1 MRAKIYPIVSTA
13 VLAMPTIAWARNG
26 DVAANSGIG
35 IVSWILIGL
44 ISGYLASRIVNKAG
58 EGMFL
63 DIVLG
68 IVGAFIGG
76 AIFRT
81 LGSQGV
87 TGLNLWSIFVAII
100 GAVVLLVIYHALTG
114 QRRTA

>member
-1 MRAKIYPIVSTA
+1 MKVKLGSVVFVAASMPA
-13 VLAMPTIAWARNG
+13 VAWADTGNNAGPAVGIIAWL
-26 DVAANSGIG
+26 
-35 IVSWILIGL
+35 LIGL
-44 ISGYLASRIVNKAG
+44 ISGYLASRIVNKEG

-76 AIFRT
+76 VIFRA

-87 TGLNLWSIFVAII
+87 TGFNVWSIFVAFI
-100 GAVVLLVIYHALTG
+100 GSVVLLVIYHAVRG
-114 QRRTA
+114 QRRTI

>member
-1 MRAKIYPIVSTA
+1 MKTKLGALTFIGASTPA
-13 VLAMPTIAWARNG
+13 IAWAQTGNNS
-26 DVAANSGIG
+26 AAPAVGI
-35 IVSWILIGL
+35 IAWLLIGL
-44 ISGYLASRIVNKAG
+44 ISGYLASRIVNKEG

-76 AIFRT
+76 VIFRA

-87 TGLNLWSIFVAII
+87 TGFNVWSIFVAFI
-100 GAVVLLVIYHALTG
+100 GAVALLVIYHAVRG
-114 QRRTA
+114 QRRTI